1 VRPDTERSLYVI
13 FTAGADSDD
22 GADITAMSVLLK
34 HLYGIET

>member
-1 VRPDTERSLYVI
+1 VEKGDVI